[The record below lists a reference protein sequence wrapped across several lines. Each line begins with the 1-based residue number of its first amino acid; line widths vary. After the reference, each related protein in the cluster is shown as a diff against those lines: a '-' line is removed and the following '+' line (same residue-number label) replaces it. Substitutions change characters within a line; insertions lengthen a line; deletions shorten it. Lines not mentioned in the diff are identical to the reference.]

1 MKILCVAEKN
11 MIAKGVANILGRG
24 GVQTRQTDNKY
35 IKNYCFT
42 TDFMGQSNNQVV
54 MTSVSGHLCSLD
66 FPPDYKR
73 WENYDPSVCFEVP
86 VVKFVSKDMESI
98 KKNLQE
104 QSRGA
109 QYLIIWTDCDLE
121 GESIGNEIVEVCK
134 QANPRLTVKRAKFSV
149 IQDREIHQAWRT
161 LGNMDMLKVAAVEA
175 RQELDLR
182 IGAAFTRF
190 QTLQLRQQF
199 NQLDGM
205 IISYGSCQFPT
216 LGFIVDQYEKCA
228 RFKEELFWKIQV
240 VLKKD
245 GMECFFGWCRKPIF
259 NHRVATAIYEA
270 CVENPMATVTNVAR
284 KPKEKWKPLPLTT
297 IEMMKFCTSRLR
309 MSAHKVMETAE
320 NLYRKQWIS
329 YPRTETDIFLDSFDF
344 HELIQAQERSPVWGA
359 FATSLERGGFKKPRA
374 GKNNDEAHPPIHPT
388 VGGNGEMVGDEKRLY
403 EFITRRFLACCSDNA
418 KGFITTIDIRIDD
431 EKFQATGEEV
441 EVRNYLEVYIY
452 ESWSDK
458 AIPNFLQGETMLP
471 ESLLLRQGITTR
483 PSCLN
488 ERQLIE
494 RMEESSIGTD
504 ATIHEHIKKIQER
517 EYVNKDGDKFMPTPL
532 GMGLVLGYRN
542 MEMRVSLSKPYLRS
556 QLEVNIKRIFEGA
569 RTKADVLTED
579 ILHYKNAFREANVGI
594 QILKQTLLD
603 QFNNAM

>member
-24 GVQTRQTDNKY
+24 NVQTRQTDNKY
-35 IKNYCFT
+35 IKNYCFST
-42 TDFMGQSNNQVV
+42 EFQGQQNNQVV

-66 FPPDYKR
+66 FPPDFKR
-73 WENYDPSVCFEVP
+73 WENYDPSVCFDAP
-86 VVKFVSKDMESI
+86 VVKSVSKDMETI

-104 QSRGA
+104 QSRGS

-121 GESIGNEIVEVCK
+121 GENIGNEIVEVCK
-134 QANPRLTVKRAKFSV
+134 MANPRLTVKRAKFSV
-149 IQDREIHQAWRT
+149 IQDREIQQAWRT

-190 QTLQLRQQF
+190 QTLQLRQEF

-216 LGFIVDQYEKCA
+216 LGFIVDQFEKCL
-228 RFKEELFWKIQV
+228 RFKEEIFWKIQV
-240 VLKKD
+240 VLKKLD
-245 GMECFFGWCRKPIF
+245 QSCSFAWCRRPLF
-259 NHRVATAIYEA
+259 NHRLATSIYEA
-270 CVENPMATVTNVAR
+270 CVDNPIATVTNVTR

-309 MSAHKVMETAE
+309 MSAHKVMEAAE

-344 HELIQAQERSPVWGA
+344 NELIQAQTRNPVWGG
-359 FATSLERGGFKKPRA
+359 FANNLSNGGFKKPRA

-388 VGGNGEMVGDEKRLY
+388 VGGNGDMVGDEKRLY
-403 EFITRRFLACCSDNA
+403 EFITRRFLACCSENA
-418 KGFITTIDIRIDD
+418 KGFITTVDIRIDD

-441 EVRNYLEVYIY
+441 AERNYLEVYIY

-458 AIPNFLQGETMLP
+458 SIPNFVAGEAMMP
-471 ESLLLRQGITTR
+471 ESLLLRQGKTTR

-494 RMEESSIGTD
+494 KMEESSIGTD

-569 RTKADVLTED
+569 RTKEDVLAED
-579 ILHYKNAFREANVGI
+579 ILHYKNAYREANTGI
-594 QILKQTLLD
+594 RTLKQTLLD
-603 QFNNAM
+603 QFNTVN